1 MLEVDGFILTE
12 TLYGETSKII
22 HVLTKDYGVIG
33 VMCKGVN
40 SMKSVQR
47 AVTLK
52 YTCAHFVIYYKKDK
66 LSILKSADVI
76 DPLKKIRGD
85 LLLISVLTY
94 ISELTYQ
101 VMKQSLGKDVYE
113 NFVETVLKLEAGL
126 DPVVLVNILEI
137 KYLKELG
144 VLFNLDECVMCGNK
158 TSIVAISSDK
168 GGYICQNCYTNEVLA
183 SKKIIQMLR
192 MYYYVNIKSIT
203 DLKIDKDTK
212 KMIHLFL
219 EDYYERYTGLYLNS
233 KKFLKTMLDFD

>member
-52 YTCAHFVIYYKKDK
+52 YTYAHFVIYYKKDK

-85 LLLISVLTY
+85 LLLISVLTF
-94 ISELTYQ
+94 
-101 VMKQSLGKDVYE
+101 YE